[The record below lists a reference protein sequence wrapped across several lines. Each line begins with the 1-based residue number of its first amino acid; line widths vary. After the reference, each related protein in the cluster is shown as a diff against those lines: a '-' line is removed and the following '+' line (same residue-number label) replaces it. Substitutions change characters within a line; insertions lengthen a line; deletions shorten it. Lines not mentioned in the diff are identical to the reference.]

1 MTGRLDTS
9 RVLRA
14 LGYGAAYIVLAK
26 ATDSTVLENG
36 FSPWYP
42 PAGITLAY
50 LLIEGPW
57 GFPVAL
63 AVRWLNTWVVFPDA
77 WRDEPEGVIV
87 RGLAVVT
94 AYTVGAYVLRR
105 VRLDHARLRE
115 LGWFASVGVVATP
128 LIAAFGIAAVNL
140 ALEGG
145 EASEAFDAAW
155 TFWVGDA
162 VAIASIVPAVLLLA
176 AAIDGRVRPP
186 RFPSRVADRAEIVG
200 QSLALIVAPVVA
212 LSVADENGA
221 SGFLVLAILPVVWVA
236 LRRDIV
242 LATVGL
248 LVLNSTLSIA
258 AARALGPST
267 DLAELQAVMLA
278 ASLAGLY
285 IATATRTQEI
295 AFADLVE
302 SEDRYRAVL
311 EGMPCLTVRFT
322 NDGSVRFANDPAWLE
337 RAGGTDRVVGP
348 LRRDWEAIAG
358 AVVAN
363 GTGHDHTWE
372 VDSRDRRQW
381 FTARLGPERLA
392 DGSIDGVVAVISD
405 LTAEREAEAA
415 ADRERWTDPLT
426 GLANRRRFFDLL
438 GDRAQRPDGGA
449 LGVAM
454 IDLDGFKGVNE
465 ALDHDAG
472 DAVLLHA
479 TDRLRRAVGN
489 DGIVARLAS
498 DEFAVAI
505 SVADEAAMA
514 KLGNRLLTDVRI
526 RVPVGGG
533 HHLVTCSVGMA
544 VGSGDTPAR
553 RVVQDAESALAA
565 SKESGRNRATVYEDR
580 HRMASADREERLAL
594 IHQSLD
600 QRTVVVH
607 YQPIVDL
614 LSGETVA
621 FEALARLTDRDG
633 NLVPPGSF
641 IPLAE
646 EAGLDVRLGA
656 LVLQRALEDVAR
668 WPGPRSGEGLMM
680 SVNVTARQLT
690 QPGYV
695 HQVLAA
701 CNRAGISPSCVCLE
715 LTETLVMAD
724 PVAAT
729 KALESLREHGVT
741 TALDDFGVGYS
752 SIEYLQRLPIDVLK
766 IDRAFVAGLP
776 DDPSCRSI
784 VGLVV
789 GLAEA
794 LGMRVTAEGIETEV
808 QRRCLIELGCSRGQG
823 YLFDRPVDAVTITER
838 LARERVESA

>member
-1 MTGRLDTS
+1 
-9 RVLRA
+9 V
-14 LGYGAAYIVLAK
+14 
-26 ATDSTVLENG
+26 
-36 FSPWYP
+36 
-42 PAGITLAY
+42 AG
-50 LLIEGPW
+50 
-57 GFPVAL
+57 
-63 AVRWLNTWVVFPDA
+63 
-77 WRDEPEGVIV
+77 
-87 RGLAVVT
+87 
-94 AYTVGAYVLRR
+94 
-105 VRLDHARLRE
+105 
-115 LGWFASVGVVATP
+115 
-128 LIAAFGIAAVNL
+128 VNL
-140 ALEGG
+140 LLEGG
-145 EASEAFDAAW
+145 DASEAFDAAW

-162 VAIASIVPAVLLLA
+162 VAIASIVPAVLLVA
-176 AAIDGRVRPP
+176 AAIAGEVRAP
-186 RFPSRVADRAEIVG
+186 RLPSKPADRAEILV

-212 LSVADENGA
+212 LAVADQNEA
-221 SGFLVLAILPVVWVA
+221 SGFLVLSILPVVWVA

-242 LATVGL
+242 LAAVGL

-258 AARALGPST
+258 ASRALGPST

-285 IATATRTQEI
+285 IAAVTRTQEI
-295 AFADLVE
+295 AFADLLE

-322 NDGSVRFANDPAWLE
+322 RAGDVRFANAPAWLE
-337 RAGGTDRVVGP
+337 GAGGTDRVVQP
-348 LRRDWEAIAG
+348 LQREWDVLAATVLADGAG
-358 AVVAN
+358 L
-363 GTGHDHTWE
+363 DHTWE
-372 VDSRDRRQW
+372 VDGLGRHQW

-392 DGSIDGVVAVISD
+392 DGSIDGVVAVIID
-405 LTAEREAEAA
+405 LTPEREAAEA

-426 GLANRRRFFDLL
+426 GLANRRRFFDLI
-438 GDRAQRPDGGA
+438 GERAERPDGRP

-479 TDRLRRAVGN
+479 TDRLRRAIGT
-489 DGIVARLAS
+489 DGIVARLAA
-498 DEFAVAI
+498 DEFAVAVPI
-505 SVADEAAMA
+505 DDETAMA

-533 HHLVTCSVGMA
+533 HHLVTCSVGVA

-580 HRMASADREERLAL
+580 HRMASADREERLGL

-607 YQPIVDL
+607 YQPLVDL
-614 LSGETVA
+614 ATGGMVA
-621 FEALARLTDRDG
+621 VEALARLTDRTG
-633 NLVPPGSF
+633 NLVPPGAF

-646 EAGLDVRLGA
+646 EVGLDIRLGA
-656 LVLQRALEDVAR
+656 LVLERALEDLAR
-668 WPGPRSGEGLMM
+668 WPSPDSEEGLMM
-680 SVNVTARQLT
+680 GVNVTARQLT

-701 CNRAGISPSCVCLE
+701 CNRAGISPACVCLE

-729 KALESLREHGVT
+729 KALESLRLHGVT

-789 GLAEA
+789 GLADA
-794 LGMRVTAEGIETEV
+794 LGMRVTAEGIETEA
-808 QRRCLIELGCSRGQG
+808 QRACLLELGCERGQG
-823 YLFDRPVDAVTITER
+823 FLFDRPIDAQKITER
-838 LARERVESA
+838 LARGGRVGAAHR